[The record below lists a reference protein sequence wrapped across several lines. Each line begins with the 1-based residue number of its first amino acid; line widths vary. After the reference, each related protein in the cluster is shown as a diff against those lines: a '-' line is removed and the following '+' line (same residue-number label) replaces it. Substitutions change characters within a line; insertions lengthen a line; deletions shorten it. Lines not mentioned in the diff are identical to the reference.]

1 MKKIAIVNQKGG
13 VAKTTTAIHLA
24 AGLAR
29 KKKKVLL
36 IDMDPQGH
44 AGSGLGIDIHSLDK
58 TVYDLLLKKEVE
70 LEEVVTSSKISGLT
84 IVPANIRLAA
94 GSAELSGKIGSEG
107 ILRRKLR
114 HLKDEYD
121 YCLIDCPPSLGAL
134 TVISLTAAEY
144 VLIPTQ
150 MGHFSLEGIADL
162 LDTIDLVKDNLD
174 RQDLEILGVLPTMF
188 DRRNSTVNERVMK
201 ELKEYFGEKVLKTA
215 IAKNLDIEKAQAC
228 QQTVYEYSPKSP
240 GAKTYLAFVEEF
252 LRRIA

>member
-29 KKKKVLL
+29 KKKKILL
-36 IDMDPQGH
+36 LDMDPQGH
-44 AGSGLGIDIHSLDK
+44 AGSGLAIDIHNLDHSM
-58 TVYDLLLKKEVE
+58 YDLLLKKEVE
-70 LEEVVTSSKISGLT
+70 LEEVVTSSKIPGLA

-107 ILRRKLR
+107 ILRRKLK

-134 TVISLTAAEY
+134 TVISLTAADY

-162 LDTIDLVKDNLD
+162 LDTIDLVKENLD
-174 RQDLEILGVLPTMF
+174 RQDLEILGVLPTMY
-188 DRRNSTVNERVMK
+188 DRRNSTVNDRVMK
-201 ELKEYFGEKVLKTA
+201 ELKEYFDEKVFKTA

-228 QQTVYEYSPKSP
+228 QQTVYEYSPESP

-252 LRRIA
+252 LRRMA